1 MQSGISKIEYPSS
14 FSFYNNP
21 IMVYDIQRY
30 LGKLYIRAASGLYY
44 LKSDEKLKKNLF
56 EPLLG
61 DFKIIFD

>member
-1 MQSGISKIEYPSS
+1 
-14 FSFYNNP
+14 
-21 IMVYDIQRY
+21 MVYDIQRY

-61 DFKIIFD
+61 DFKIIFDTVLSQKKLIVGSNWVSEID